1 MIKKIFIPE
10 NSTKT
15 ISTNNTTPTQRPNKA
30 VELGQYIL
38 DKLKISNSAE
48 NTRFLN
54 QKGEWVEASV
64 DFNNLPFFQN
74 NQDAIDALG
83 LNQLYLTSSNGSF
96 VIGWAQTGISS
107 FSAGK
112 STIGFTPDGSGGF
125 DIEFKIA
132 PDSSQLPSGETI
144 TDYDYSVATYV
155 GGVEIAIVDGN
166 ETGDLSLNVTPTI
179 TTDYVLIQTYNV
191 SDGSIF
197 AIASTYKVDASGNI
211 LGYIINKG
219 LEVTGINV
227 VNVTYT
233 ADITISG
240 VSEDIIIAAG
250 DASGNSTQLSNQ
262 LTDTIT
268 LPPNTVGIAAYTTLD
283 PTFWS
288 DLPPSIIATP
298 SGLNGITLVTII

>member
-1 MIKKIFIPE
+1 MAKITYTDKIDRRLIQLPSENKVAAGDLNEIKQSVNAIYDG
-10 NSTKT
+10 N
-15 ISTNNTTPTQRPNKA
+15 
-30 VELGQYIL
+30 L
-38 DKLKISNSAE
+38 DVIE
-48 NTRFLN
+48 
-54 QKGEWVEASV
+54 
-64 DFNNLPFFQN
+64 NNLSILPKYESEV
-74 NQDAIDALG
+74 DAIADG
-83 LNQLYLTSSNGSF
+83 LMQGDSWFDKVNKTFKRIWNYIQSYT
-96 VIGWAQTGISS
+96 
-107 FSAGK
+107 AGK

-250 DASGNSTQLSNQ
+250 DASGNTTQLSNQ

-298 SGLNGITLVTII
+298 LGLNGITLVTII